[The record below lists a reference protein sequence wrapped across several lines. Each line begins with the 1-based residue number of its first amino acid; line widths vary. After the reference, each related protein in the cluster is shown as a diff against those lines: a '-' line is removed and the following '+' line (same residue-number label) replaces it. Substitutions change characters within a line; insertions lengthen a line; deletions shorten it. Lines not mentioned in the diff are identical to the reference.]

1 MTEAE
6 WQSCDD
12 PTDMLLFLR
21 GPDSL
26 REEVVN
32 EIFIR
37 RIEVDAPGLTS
48 QRKLRLAACA
58 CCRRIEH
65 LLHNI
70 RNRELIEVNE
80 QFADGE
86 ASAEQLR
93 LTHDMARDAL
103 GSLREGLYH
112 EAAVVVLG
120 LREWLH
126 AELFRAMREVV
137 GKELSESFAQHELT
151 LQCELIRCVAGN
163 PSRPVAFDPA
173 WRTETV
179 VALAAGIYA
188 ERAFDRLP
196 ILADALEEAGGDH
209 PNVLAHCRGPGPH
222 ARGCWVVDLV
232 LQKS

>member
-6 WQSCDD
+6 WLACDD

-37 RIEVDAPGLTS
+37 RIEVYAPGLTS

-65 LLHNI
+65 LLHDI
-70 RNRELIEVNE
+70 RSQKLIEVNE

-86 ASAEQLR
+86 ASAEELR
-93 LTHDMARDAL
+93 RTHDMARAAL

-112 EAAVVVLG
+112 EAAVVILG

-137 GKELSESFAQHELT
+137 RNELSESFAHPEFT
-151 LQCELIRCVAGN
+151 LQCEVIRCVTGN
-163 PSRPVAFDPA
+163 PFRPIAFDTS
-173 WRTETV
+173 WRSETV
-179 VALAAGIYA
+179 VALATGIYA
-188 ERAFDRLP
+188 DRAFDRLP
-196 ILADALEEAGGDH
+196 ILADALEEAGCDY
-209 PNVLAHCRGPGPH
+209 PDILAHCREPGPH

-232 LQKS
+232 LNKV